1 MSKGFKVI
9 VVNRTVHSI
18 NGMSLEIT
26 STVPLS
32 IYLTD
37 NRLNVPVNISENNL
51 LLSIDIYKRK

>member
-9 VVNRTVHSI
+9 VVNRTEHSI

-26 STVPLS
+26 LTVPLS

-37 NRLNVPVNISENNL
+37 DRLNVPVNISENNL
-51 LLSIDIYKRK
+51 LLSSDIYKRK